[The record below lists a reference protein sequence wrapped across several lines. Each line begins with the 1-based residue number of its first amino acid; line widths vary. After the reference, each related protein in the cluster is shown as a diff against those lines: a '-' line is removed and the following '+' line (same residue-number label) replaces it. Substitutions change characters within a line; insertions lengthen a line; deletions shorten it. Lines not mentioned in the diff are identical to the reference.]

1 MRCFR
6 ILTAGIALSALTV
19 GCLGL
24 SPTKAEKSVPASS
37 RHCDLRSEVD
47 PKAKIQ
53 WTYDKTNAPYWR
65 GRLSY
70 EGKTML
76 QLTATQAQGYGSRL
90 WWVAG
95 HEAREGRLIPFS
107 EDQPTKSLDH
117 RRQVNRF
124 LLTDLGSTLYYR
136 FRGSEQEPRLRMLN
150 AAEGFWRITSG
161 CRSFLLLNR

>member
-1 MRCFR
+1 MR
-6 ILTAGIALSALTV
+6 ILRVLSAGIALSALSV

-24 SPTKAEKSVPASS
+24 SPTKAEKSRTAASL
-37 RHCDLRSEVD
+37 HCDLRSEVD

-70 EGKTML
+70 EGKAMV
-76 QLTATQAQGYGSRL
+76 QLVATQAQGYGSRL

-95 HEAREGRLIPFS
+95 QEAKEGRLIPFS
-107 EDQPTKSLDH
+107 EGQPSESLD
-117 RRQVNRF
+117 RRSQVNRF
-124 LLTDLGSTLYYR
+124 LLVGLGSTLYYR
-136 FRGSEQEPRLRMLN
+136 FRGSEQEPSLRMLN

-161 CRSFLLLNR
+161 CKGFLLLNR

>member
-6 ILTAGIALSALTV
+6 ILSAGIALSAVTV
-19 GCLGL
+19 GCLGQ
-24 SPTKAEKSVPASS
+24 SPTKAEKSIPASS
-37 RHCDLRSEVD
+37 LHCDLRSEVD
-47 PKAKIQ
+47 PKANIQ
-53 WTYDKTNAPYWR
+53 WTYDRTNAPYWR

-95 HEAREGRLIPFS
+95 QEAKQGRLIPFS
-107 EDQPTKSLDH
+107 DDQPNKSLDH
-117 RRQVNRF
+117 RRLVNRF
-124 LLTDLGSTLYYR
+124 LLTELGATLYYR
-136 FRGSEQEPRLRMLN
+136 FRGSAQEPSLRMLN

-161 CRSFLLLNR
+161 CKGFLLLNR